1 MKVYKV
7 RIVETLERVVE
18 VQAEDYIDARLL
30 VEEMYRSSEIVLDAD
45 DFGGVKFKKPKY

>member
-1 MKVYKV
+1 MKVYEV

-30 VEEMYRSSEIVLDAD
+30 VEEMYRGSEIVLDAG
-45 DFGGVKFKKPKY
+45 DFGGVKFKKAKD

>member
-1 MKVYKV
+1 MKVYEV

-30 VEEMYRSSEIVLDAD
+30 VEEMYRGGEIVLDAD
-45 DFGGVKFKKPKY
+45 DFGGVKFKKAKY